1 MKNDQKTETMKIAI
15 IGTGNVGSA
24 LAQRLVLAGH
34 QVSFGVRDASSTKS
48 QKASAIAGTTILSIE
63 DASASAE
70 VIIIATPPEAVLAL
84 ASQLGDVK
92 HKILIDTTNSVRTRP
107 EPYATAYHA
116 LKEITKSGKI
126 VKCFNST
133 GFENMANPIYPAF
146 GGIDMFCA
154 GDDKEA
160 KALVQNLAKQIGFAE
175 CWDFG
180 GDDKVELLEKFAL
193 SWINLAIMQGH
204 GRNLAFKVIKRD

>member
-1 MKNDQKTETMKIAI
+1 MKIAI

-24 LAQRLVLAGH
+24 LAQRFVQSGH
-34 QVSFGVRDASSTKS
+34 QVSFGVRDASSPKS
-48 QKASAIAGTTILSIE
+48 QKASTIAGTTLLSIE
-63 DASASAE
+63 EASKLAE
-70 VIIIATPPEAVLAL
+70 VIIIATPPEAVLSLVA
-84 ASQLGDVK
+84 QLGDVK
-92 HKILIDTTNSVRTRP
+92 NKIIIDTTNSIRTRP

-116 LKEITKSGKI
+116 LKEITKSNKI

-133 GFENMANPIYPAF
+133 GFENMNNPIYSDF

-154 GDDKEA
+154 GDNKEA
-160 KALVQNLAKQIGFAE
+160 KALAQNLAKQIGFSE

-204 GRNLAFKVIKRD
+204 GRNLAFKVIKRA

>member
-1 MKNDQKTETMKIAI
+1 MKIAI

-24 LAQRLVLAGH
+24 LAQRFVQSGH
-34 QVSFGVRDASSTKS
+34 QVSFGVRDSSSPKS
-48 QKASAIAGTTILSIE
+48 QKASTITGTTLLSIE
-63 DASASAE
+63 EASKSAE
-70 VIIIATPPEAVLAL
+70 AIIIATPPEAVLSVVA
-84 ASQLGDVK
+84 QLGDVK
-92 HKILIDTTNSVRTRP
+92 NKIVIDTTNSIRTRP
-107 EPYATAYHA
+107 DPYATAYHA
-116 LKEITKSGKI
+116 LKDLTKSSKI

-133 GFENMANPIYPAF
+133 GFENMTNPIYSDF

-154 GDDKEA
+154 GDDTEA
-160 KALVQNLAKQIGFAE
+160 KAVAQNLAKQIGFGE

-204 GRNLAFKVIKRD
+204 GRNLAFKVIKRS

>member
-1 MKNDQKTETMKIAI
+1 MKIAI

-24 LAQRLVLAGH
+24 LAQRLVQAGH
-34 QVSFGVRDASSTKS
+34 QVDFGVRDASSPKS
-48 QKASAIAGTTILSIE
+48 QKAIANVAGTKLLSIKE
-63 DASASAE
+63 ASASAE
-70 VIIIATPPEAVLAL
+70 VIIIATPPEAVLSL
-84 ASQLGDVK
+84 VSQLGDVK
-92 HKILIDTTNSVRTRP
+92 DKALVDTTNSFRTRP

-116 LKEITKSGKI
+116 LKDLTKSGKI

-133 GFENMANPIYPAF
+133 GFENMANPVYPSF
-146 GGIDMFCA
+146 GSIDMFCA
-154 GDDKEA
+154 GDDKDA
-160 KALVQNLAKQIGFAE
+160 KAVAQSLAKQIGFAE

-204 GRNLAFKVIKRD
+204 GRNLAFKVIKRA

>member
-1 MKNDQKTETMKIAI
+1 MNIAI

-24 LAQRLVLAGH
+24 LAQGFVQAGH
-34 QVSFGVRDASSTKS
+34 QVSFGVRDASSPKS
-48 QKASAIAGTTILSIE
+48 QKASTMAGTTLQSIE
-63 DASASAE
+63 AASASAE
-70 VIIIATPPEAVLAL
+70 VIVIATPPEAVLSL
-84 ASQLGDVK
+84 VTQLGDVK
-92 HKILIDTTNSVRTRP
+92 NKILIDTTNSIRTRP
-107 EPYATAYHA
+107 EPYTTAYHA
-116 LKEITKSGKI
+116 LKDLTKSSKI

-133 GFENMANPIYPAF
+133 GFENMTNPVYPAF

-154 GDDKEA
+154 GDDNEA
-160 KALVQNLAKQIGFAE
+160 KAVAQNLAKQIGFSE

-204 GRNLAFKVIKRD
+204 GRNLAFKVIKRV

>member
-1 MKNDQKTETMKIAI
+1 MKIAI

-24 LAQRLVLAGH
+24 LAQRFVQAGH

-48 QKASAIAGTTILSIE
+48 QKASTIAGTTLQSIE
-63 DASASAE
+63 AASAAAD
-70 VIIIATPPEAVLAL
+70 VIVIATPPEAVLTMVD
-84 ASQLGDVK
+84 QLGDVK
-92 HKILIDTTNSVRTRP
+92 NKILIDTTNSIRTKP

-116 LKEITKSGKI
+116 LKDLTKSVKI

-133 GFENMANPIYPAF
+133 GFENMANPLYPDF

-154 GDDKEA
+154 GDDKDA
-160 KALVQNLAKQIGFAE
+160 KAVAQNLAKQIGFAE

-204 GRNLAFKVIKRD
+204 GRNLAFKVIKR

>member
-1 MKNDQKTETMKIAI
+1 MKIAI

-24 LAQRLVLAGH
+24 LAQRLVLTGH
-34 QVSFGVRDASSTKS
+34 QVSFGVRDASSPKS
-48 QKASAIAGTTILSIE
+48 QKASAIAGTTIQPIE
-63 DASASAE
+63 AATAWAE
-70 VIIIATPPEAVLAL
+70 VIIISTPPEAVLTL

-92 HKILIDTTNSVRTRP
+92 NKILIDTTNSIRTRP

-116 LKEITKSGKI
+116 LKYLLKSSKI

-133 GFENMANPIYPAF
+133 GFENMANPIYPDF

-154 GDDKEA
+154 GDGKEA
-160 KALVQNLAKQIGFAE
+160 KAVAQNLAKQIGFSE

-204 GRNLAFKVIKRD
+204 GRNLAFKVIKRS

>member
-1 MKNDQKTETMKIAI
+1 MKIAI
-15 IGTGNVGSA
+15 IGTGNVGST
-24 LAQRLVLAGH
+24 LAQRLVQASH
-34 QVSFGVRDASSTKS
+34 QVSFGVRDASSSKS
-48 QKASAIAGTTILSIE
+48 QKASAIAGTTLQPIE
-63 DASASAE
+63 AASAWAE
-70 VIIIATPPEAVLAL
+70 VIILATPPEAVLTL

-92 HKILIDTTNSVRTRP
+92 NKILIDTTNSIRTRP

-116 LKEITKSGKI
+116 LKDLTKLGKI

-133 GFENMANPIYPAF
+133 GFENMTNPIYPDF

-160 KALVQNLAKQIGFAE
+160 KVVAQNLAKQIGFSE

-204 GRNLAFKVIKRD
+204 GRNLAFKVIKRS